1 MTKTTKMKKTVWFIV
16 MIVLF
21 VGIIGTACFLHI
33 ESTGI
38 DNIYFGTPGWLL
50 ECQEGNPTHEQ
61 ETEWGYERTYEN
73 KNYLGEKCRVVY
85 TNVLGMNQMHLY
97 YENADE
103 GLYQSIVE
111 QLVNKYEMKT
121 DYYVEDEVISDEMR
135 SIEFGTDHGATGI
148 QVQVEWIETDLVV
161 QLIANY

>member
-1 MTKTTKMKKTVWFIV
+1 
-16 MIVLF
+16 
-21 VGIIGTACFLHI
+21 
-33 ESTGI
+33 
-38 DNIYFGTPGWLL
+38 
-50 ECQEGNPTHEQ
+50 
-61 ETEWGYERTYEN
+61 
-73 KNYLGEKCRVVY
+73 
-85 TNVLGMNQMHLY
+85 MHLY

-148 QVQVEWIETDLVV
+148 QVRVEWIETDLVV